1 MRQDLVFALRTLRKN
16 RAFAAAAVLTLALG
30 IGANSAM
37 FTVIRA
43 VLLKPLAY
51 RDPDRVVLV
60 SGHSTIARFE
70 ETKAAQQSYSDFGDQ
85 SCCPQTV
92 TLSGPDGPEPLKQ
105 ARVSANF
112 LDILGVQPLIGRG
125 FLPEED
131 TPAGPRAAMISEGL
145 WHSRFQGDPSI
156 SGKTAI
162 LGLTAYTIVGV
173 LPRGF
178 DFPFSGADVWVTHP
192 AENVN
197 AASTMLQMFARLKP
211 GVGIAEATAELA
223 VLNQHYRT
231 AHPGALDAKADAKT
245 DAKPDTNARVVP
257 LKEDLVS
264 GTRSRLWVLAGAVG
278 FVLLIACANVAGL
291 LLARAAARSRE
302 FAVRAALGAPRLR
315 LIRQLLVESVLV
327 ASAGGALGLLLANW
341 SLRWISTATALELP
355 RAGEIRL
362 DVIVLGFTAAISV
375 ATGVLF
381 GMIPALGASR
391 PDLAAVLRASGEAA
405 AASGRRRFGF
415 GLSARGVLVVAQ
427 VALSMI
433 LLTGAALLMQS
444 VSRMRGVDP
453 GFNPSNLL
461 TMRISL
467 PESRYGTVDRTT
479 AFYSGLVQRIEGL
492 PGVRGAAVAFTL
504 PFTGYAMTPI
514 QPADQTA
521 LPLNQ
526 RLLATVQAISPDYF
540 RTLQI
545 PLRRGRE
552 LTERDDANAPLTVV
566 INESLARKLWP
577 AYPDGANPV
586 GLRVLIGNR
595 PEPVQIAG
603 IVADAHVFL
612 EMDALPAMYRPLAQN
627 PNPQQSSA
635 LAIRTEGDPLHFV
648 NAVRAQVQAMDRDQ
662 AVTAVQSMQD
672 LEESEIGPKRA
683 ILTLL
688 GSFAAVALLLALTGI
703 YGIIAYS
710 VVQRTP
716 EVGIR
721 RALGAGQ
728 TDILRLV
735 IGQGLILTVA
745 GIAIGIAGGLALTR
759 FLKSLLFET
768 SPVDTATFAGVA
780 ILFLAVAL
788 AASYIPARRAARID
802 PMAALR

>member
-1 MRQDLVFALRTLRKN
+1 MRQDLIFALRTLRKN
-16 RAFAAAAVLTLALG
+16 RAFAVAAVLTLALG

-60 SGHSTIARFE
+60 SGHATQARFE
-70 ETKAAQQSYSDFGDQ
+70 ETKAAQHSYSDFGDQ
-85 SCCPQTV
+85 SCCPQNV
-92 TLSGPDGPEPLKQ
+92 TLSGPDGPEPLRQ

-112 LDILGVQPLIGRG
+112 LDILGVQPLRGRG

-131 TPAGPRAAMISEGL
+131 APAGPRAAMISQAL
-145 WHSRFQGDPSI
+145 WHRRFQGDPSV
-156 SGKTAI
+156 SGKTAT

-173 LPRGF
+173 LPPGF
-178 DFPFSGADVWVTHP
+178 DFPFAGADVWVTRP

-211 GVGIAEATAELA
+211 GVSIPQATAELA
-223 VLNQHYRT
+223 VLNQHYRA
-231 AHPGALDAKADAKT
+231 AHPGALDAKIDAKT
-245 DAKPDTNARVVP
+245 DANARVVP
-257 LKEDLVS
+257 LKDDLVS
-264 GTRSRLWVLAGAVG
+264 GVSARLWVLAGAVG

-291 LLARAAARSRE
+291 LLARATARSRE
-302 FAVRAALGAPRLR
+302 FAVRAALGAARLR
-315 LIRQLLVESVLV
+315 LIRQLLVESVLI
-327 ASAGGALGLLLANW
+327 AAAGGAAGLLLANW
-341 SLRWISTATALELP
+341 TLRWIASSTALELP

-362 DVIVLGFTAAISV
+362 DWIVLGFIAGLSL

-381 GMIPALGASR
+381 GLVPSLGASR

-405 AASGRRRFGF
+405 ASSRRRLAF

-444 VSRMRGVDP
+444 VARIRGVDP

-467 PESRYGTVDRTT
+467 PASRYSTVDQTT
-479 AFYSGLVQRIEGL
+479 AFYSGLMQRIEAL
-492 PGVRGAAVAFTL
+492 PGVRSAAVAFTL

-514 QPADQTA
+514 QPADETP

-526 RLLATVQAISPDYF
+526 RLLAMVQAISPDYF

-552 LTERDDANAPLTVV
+552 LTEHDDATAPLAVV

-577 AYPDGANPV
+577 AYPDGPNPV
-586 GLRVLIGNR
+586 GLRVLIGNQ

-603 IVADAHVFL
+603 IVADAHQAL
-612 EMDALPAMYRPLAQN
+612 EMDALPAMYRPLSQN

-635 LAIRTEGDPLHFV
+635 LAVRTGGDPLRFT

-662 AVTAVQSMQD
+662 AVISVQSMED
-672 LEESEIGPKRA
+672 LEESEVGPKRA

-688 GSFAAVALLLALTGI
+688 GSFAGVALLLALTGI
-703 YGIIAYS
+703 YGVIAYS
-710 VVQRTP
+710 VAQRTH
-716 EVGIR
+716 ELGIR
-721 RALGAGQ
+721 RALGARHV
-728 TDILRLV
+728 DILRLV
-735 IGQGLILTVA
+735 IVQGLLVTVT
-745 GIAIGIAGGLALTR
+745 GIAIGVGGGLALTR

-768 SPVDTATFAGVA
+768 SPADPATFAGVA

-802 PMAALR
+802 PMTALR

>member
-16 RAFAAAAVLTLALG
+16 RGFAVAAVLTLALG

-51 RDPDRVVLV
+51 REPDRVVLV
-60 SGHSTIARFE
+60 SGHATLARFE
-70 ETKAAQQSYSDFGDQ
+70 ETQTAQQSYSDLGDHN
-85 SCCPQTV
+85 CCAQNV

-112 LDILGVQPLIGRG
+112 LDILGVHPLVGRG
-125 FLPEED
+125 FLPEEN
-131 TPAGPRAAMISEGL
+131 TPAGPRAAMISEPL

-156 SGKTAI
+156 SGKTAT

-173 LPRGF
+173 LPSGF
-178 DFPFSGADVWVTHP
+178 DFPFAGADVWITRP

-211 GVGIAEATAELA
+211 GVGIPQASAELA
-223 VLNQHYRT
+223 VLNQQYRA
-231 AHPGALDAKADAKT
+231 AHPGALDAKADARA

-257 LKEDLVS
+257 LKDDLVS
-264 GTRSRLWVLAGAVG
+264 GVRSRLWVLAGAVG

-291 LLARAAARSRE
+291 LVARATARSRE

-341 SLRWISTATALELP
+341 SLRWIATATALELP
-355 RAGEIRL
+355 RTGEIHV
-362 DVIVLGFTAAISV
+362 DAIVLGFTAAISI
-375 ATGVLF
+375 ATGLLF
-381 GMIPALGASR
+381 GLIPALGASR

-405 AASGRRRFGF
+405 AASGRRRFGL
-415 GLSARGVLVVAQ
+415 GLSARGVLVIAQ
-427 VALSMI
+427 VALSTV
-433 LLTGAALLMQS
+433 LLTGAALLLQS
-444 VSRMRGVDP
+444 VSRMRGVEP
-453 GFNPSNLL
+453 GFNPSKLL

-467 PESRYGTVDRTT
+467 PASRYSTVEQTT
-479 AFYSGLVQRIEGL
+479 AFYLGLVQRIDAL

-521 LPLNQ
+521 VPLNQ

-552 LTERDDANAPLTVV
+552 LTEHDDASAPLTVV
-566 INESLARKLWP
+566 INETLARKLWP

-586 GLRVLIGNR
+586 GLRVLIGNKAD
-595 PEPVQIAG
+595 PVQIAG
-603 IVADAHVFL
+603 IVGDARQAL
-612 EMDALPAMYRPLAQN
+612 EASAMPTMYRPLAQN

-635 LAIRTEGDPLHFV
+635 LAVRTEGDPLRFA

-662 AVTAVQSMQD
+662 AVTSVQSMED
-672 LEESEIGPKRA
+672 LEESEIGPRRA

-688 GSFAAVALLLALTGI
+688 GSFAGVALLLALTGI
-703 YGIIAYS
+703 YGVIAYS
-710 VVQRTP
+710 VAQRTP

-721 RALGAGQ
+721 RALGAGHM
-728 TDILRLV
+728 DILRLV
-735 IGQGLILTVA
+735 AGQGLVLTIA
-745 GIAIGIAGGLALTR
+745 GITIGIGGGLALTR

-788 AASYIPARRAARID
+788 AASCIPARRAARID
-802 PMAALR
+802 PMTALR

>member
-16 RAFAAAAVLTLALG
+16 RGFAVAAVLTLALG

-60 SGHSTIARFE
+60 SGHATIARFE

-92 TLSGPDGPEPLKQ
+92 TWSGPDGPEPLKQ

-112 LDILGVQPLIGRG
+112 LDILGVRPLLGRT

-131 TPAGPRAAMISEGL
+131 TPAGPRAAMISEPL

-156 SGKTAI
+156 SGKTAT

-173 LPRGF
+173 LPAGF
-178 DFPFSGADVWVTHP
+178 DFPFAGVDVWVTRP

-197 AASTMLQMFARLKP
+197 AASTVLQMFARLKP
-211 GVGIAEATAELA
+211 GVGIARASAELA
-223 VLNQHYRT
+223 VLNQQYRA

-257 LKEDLVS
+257 LKDDLVS
-264 GTRSRLWVLAGAVG
+264 GVRSRLWVLSGAVG

-291 LLARAAARSRE
+291 LLARATARSRE

-327 ASAGGALGLLLANW
+327 ASAGGALGLLLAKW
-341 SLRWISTATALELP
+341 SLRWIAATALELP
-355 RAGEIRL
+355 RTGEIHL
-362 DVIVLGFTAAISV
+362 DAIVLGFTAAISI
-375 ATGVLF
+375 ATGLLF
-381 GMIPALGASR
+381 GLIPALGASR

-405 AASGRRRFGF
+405 GSSGRRRFGL
-415 GLSARGVLVVAQ
+415 GLSARGVLVIAQ

-433 LLTGAALLMQS
+433 LLTGALLIQS
-444 VSRMRGVDP
+444 VSRIRGVDP
-453 GFNPSNLL
+453 GFNPSHLL

-467 PESRYGTVDRTT
+467 PESRYGTVGQTT
-479 AFYSGLVQRIEGL
+479 AFYLGLVQRIEAL

-514 QPADQTA
+514 QPADQTV

-552 LTERDDANAPLTVV
+552 LTEHDDASAPLTVV

-577 AYPDGANPV
+577 AYPDGLNPV
-586 GLRVLIGNR
+586 GLRVLIGNH

-648 NAVRAQVQAMDRDQ
+648 NAVRAQVQTMDRDQ
-662 AVTAVQSMQD
+662 AVTSVQSMED

-688 GSFAAVALLLALTGI
+688 GSFAGVALLLALTGI

-710 VVQRTP
+710 VVQRTQ

-735 IGQGLILTVA
+735 AGQGLVLTIA

-768 SPVDTATFAGVA
+768 SPADPATFAGVA

-788 AASYIPARRAARID
+788 AASCIPARRAARID
-802 PMAALR
+802 PMTALR